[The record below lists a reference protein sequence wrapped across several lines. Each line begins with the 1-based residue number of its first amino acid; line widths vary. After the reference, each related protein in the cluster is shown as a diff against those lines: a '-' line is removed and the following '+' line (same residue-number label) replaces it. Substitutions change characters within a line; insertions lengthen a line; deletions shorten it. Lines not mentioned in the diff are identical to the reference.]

1 MQIAVIRAY
10 LHLLRRNMI
19 QQQYKRLMGVKGG
32 VVDESHII
40 RYTTISGNV
49 FTPNMSNSDNELLS
63 NTYENG
69 EGVMVF
75 ANPVD
80 VIAERMFSGYLC
92 DEVLMTLHL
101 PEGLQE
107 IGSAAFPLSGVCCL
121 DIPSSVSYVA
131 EYAFANAHFT
141 MTIFRSTTPP
151 QFGGIPFPT
160 MEGHGPIYVPKGCV
174 EAYRA
179 EYGLEE
185 EVNNIYEN
193 PDDWIPV
200 NEIHYTTSDGA
211 IANVTWNDEDYPTM
225 SIVSNTYENGK
236 GVIRFNKPVSRIP
249 LLGLSCE
256 TLTRVT
262 LPPSVSELQ
271 THAFY
276 GSYELTDIELRA
288 HIRTIY
294 GGAFYG
300 VEAAFEVESIIPAY
314 ADYSSSWQGLGYA
327 TSITVPADAVEA
339 YRTADGWSEYADVI
353 VAKKGKFP
361 PNNQVWYT
369 TTNGNILSHTFMDL
383 RAMQHTNANLST
395 NEWDGTSGVLTYDA
409 DVTSLTSNIWQNT
422 NALTMSFPD
431 SLTTINT
438 QVFYGCRKITE
449 LWFGSGLSNIY
460 NNAFRS
466 ALSVL
471 YFRGTT
477 PPTLQGTPFAAFT
490 QTIYVPV
497 GCSAAYIA
505 KGFPSGQ
512 VQEFDFES
520 L

>member
-10 LHLLRRNMI
+10 LHLLQHRSMI
-19 QQQYKRLMGVKGG
+19 LQQQYKRLMGVKGG

-49 FTPNMSNSDNELLS
+49 FTPNMSNSDNELVS

-75 ANPVD
+75 ANPVTT
-80 VIAERMFSGYLC
+80 ISSYMFQNSY
-92 DEVLMTLHL
+92 DLMTLHL
-101 PEGLQE
+101 PEGLYE
-107 IGSAAFPLSGVCCL
+107 IGSNAFFFGGVPYL
-121 DIPSSVSYVA
+121 EIPSTVGYI
-131 EYAFANAHFT
+131 EGYAFENIICS
-141 MTIFRSTTPP
+141 TIVFRSTTPP
-151 QFGGIPFPT
+151 IFGGAFMSSELLPP
-160 MEGHGPIYVPKGCV
+160 MIYVPKGCV
-174 EAYRA
+174 EVYRT
-179 EYGLEE
+179 EYEL
-185 EVNNIYEN
+185 VQYANYIYEN

-200 NEIHYTTSDGA
+200 NEVHYTTSDGA
-211 IANVTWNDEDYPTM
+211 IANVTWNDENSPTM

-236 GVIRFNKPVSRIP
+236 GVIRFNEPILRIP
-249 LLGLSCE
+249 PNGLSCE
-256 TLTRVT
+256 TLTSVT
-262 LPPSVSELQ
+262 LPPSVYELQ
-271 THAFY
+271 TNAFY

-288 HIRTIY
+288 HIISIY
-294 GGAFYG
+294 ENAFYG
-300 VEAAFEVESIIPAY
+300 VEAAFEVESIIPASVS
-314 ADYSSSWQGLGYA
+314 YSSSWQGLGYA

-339 YRTADGWSEYADVI
+339 YRTADGWSEYADII

-449 LWFGSGLSNIY
+449 LWFGTGLSNIY

-466 ALSVL
+466 ALAVL

-497 GCSAAYIA
+497 GCAAAYIA